1 MSSRRV
7 RASRTI
13 NEEDDEINDLLLKL
27 QAALPPPES
36 SSRCT
41 SRVPAATSNIL
52 KETCSYIR
60 KLHREVDGLS
70 ERLSQ
75 LLAAMDS

>member
-1 MSSRRV
+1 
-7 RASRTI
+7 
-13 NEEDDEINDLLLKL
+13 
-27 QAALPPPES
+27 
-36 SSRCT
+36 
-41 SRVPAATSNIL
+41 VPAATSNIL

-75 LLAAMDS
+75 LLAAMDSGGVHADILRSLLQQ